1 MKLTT
6 FLPIFFVFLVVFFAA
21 MAMWSVKSGKKK
33 NQNQSKRQDA
43 MRVRLEGKKS
53 EDSFS
58 EILKPSDI
66 RVESSPVRTYSV
78 PVKTPPRK
86 NPVVKGTD
94 LVETRPKVHVSA
106 SVVGVAKSHHD
117 EHCDIGHDN
126 DDLYIVE
133 KVPVS
138 GSIGGVS
145 DEGCGEHYSLRFVKI
160 DEESEDG
167 GKIKVSAESVRRA
180 IVLGE
185 VINDPAYKKY

>member
-6 FLPIFFVFLVVFFAA
+6 FLPIFFVFLVVFFVA
-21 MAMWSVKSGKKK
+21 MATWSVKSGKKK

-43 MRVRLEGKKS
+43 MRVRLEGKTP
-53 EDSFS
+53 EDPFS
-58 EILKPSDI
+58 EILKPNDI
-66 RVESSPVRTYSV
+66 RFESSPVRTYSI
-78 PVKTPPRK
+78 PVNKPPK
-86 NPVVKGTD
+86 KDSVVRGTD

-106 SVVGVAKSHHD
+106 NVVGITKSHHD
-117 EHCDIGHDN
+117 EHCVVEHDN

-145 DEGCGEHYSLRFVKI
+145 EEGCGEHYNLRFVKV
-160 DEESEDG
+160 DEENEDG
-167 GKIKVSAESVRRA
+167 GKIKVSAESVRKA